1 MIHFFVVWISFL
13 EGNLNSTYCVF
24 VYNYLIKLYLEI
36 WLSFSLIISFL
47 HLRCI
52 LKADYI
58 WFFFLH
64 SGLVSLYC
72 ILLQKYTDLETKFT
86 FDFYL
91 YLTSLYFAI
100 YHLRNI
106 YFIYIELHLCH
117 HCIYFIFLYF
127 FYFYKIILFMLL
139 ENFISLYFIHK
150 YHFLML
156 FSLLCVTYLA
166 TKFSNL
172 NF

>member
-13 EGNLNSTYCVF
+13 EGNLNSIYCVF

-52 LKADYI
+52 LKADYV

-86 FDFYL
+86 FNFYL
-91 YLTSLYFAI
+91 YLSYFIIFCNLSFKKYLLYLYWITSLSS
-100 YHLRNI
+100 
-106 YFIYIELHLCH
+106 LHIFYL
-117 HCIYFIFLYF
+117 FIFF
-127 FYFYKIILFMLL
+127 LFL
-139 ENFISLYFIHK
+139 
-150 YHFLML
+150 
-156 FSLLCVTYLA
+156 
-166 TKFSNL
+166 
-172 NF
+172 

>member
-52 LKADYI
+52 LKADYV

-64 SGLVSLYC
+64 SDLVSLYC

-100 YHLRNI
+100 YHLKKYLLYLYWI
-106 YFIYIELHLCH
+106 TSLSSLHIFYL
-117 HCIYFIFLYF
+117 FIFF
-127 FYFYKIILFMLL
+127 LFL
-139 ENFISLYFIHK
+139 
-150 YHFLML
+150 
-156 FSLLCVTYLA
+156 
-166 TKFSNL
+166 
-172 NF
+172 